1 MGTALRTVLTDGY
14 NPYTRKYRPRFSN
27 EIGREWDEA
36 PPRLSSAQLA
46 ARRAREA
53 ARGQAVA
60 NPVKAPEPAKAPAQA
75 PVPKQALGA
84 SSSSARQ
91 TDVLR
96 TAIAKRSDSALS
108 AALDAIQKDDS
119 WIKSAGED
127 TLKKIRHALYQ
138 RGMKKEAD
146 MFRMESVGGTAL
158 SALLSE
164 ASEIDVADLPLP
176 QVKFV
181 AAISKALKGVEPEIV
196 FEGIHGYIVMFPRG
210 GGRVFADVL
219 SVLTDNKLLRWMEA
233 GDQRLTVAM

>member
-1 MGTALRTVLTDGY
+1 MSTALRTVLSE
-14 NPYTRKYRPRFSN
+14 TRPWGQ
-27 EIGREWDEA
+27 EIGAEWDEPDEPSTPRYSKQRAVKPKTQSVASPTA
-36 PPRLSSAQLA
+36 PH
-46 ARRAREA
+46 
-53 ARGQAVA
+53 
-60 NPVKAPEPAKAPAQA
+60 AKA
-75 PVPKQALGA
+75 ALGA
-84 SSSSARQ
+84 SSSSAQQ

-96 TAIAKRSDSALS
+96 AAIAKRSDSALS
-108 AALDAIQKDDS
+108 AALDALQKNDA
-119 WIKSAGED
+119 WVKTAGED

-164 ASEIDVADLPLP
+164 ASEIDVVDLPSP
-176 QVKFV
+176 QAKFV

-219 SVLTDNKLLRWMEA
+219 NVLTDSKLLRWMEA
-233 GDQRLTVAM
+233 GDQQLTVAM

>member
-1 MGTALRTVLTDGY
+1 MGTALRTVLSE
-14 NPYTRKYRPRFSN
+14 TRPWGR
-27 EIGREWDEA
+27 EIGAEWDE
-36 PPRLSSAQLA
+36 PDDEGPRYP
-46 ARRAREA
+46 RKP
-53 ARGQAVA
+53 AVA
-60 NPVKAPEPAKAPAQA
+60 PKAAPKSVPSPTPAAKT
-75 PVPKQALGA
+75 ALGA

-96 TAIAKRSDSALS
+96 AAIAKRSDSALS
-108 AALDAIQKDDS
+108 AALDALQKDDS
-119 WIKSAGED
+119 WVKSAGED

-164 ASEIDVADLPLP
+164 ASEIDVVDLPSP
-176 QVKFV
+176 QAKFV

-219 SVLTDNKLLRWMEA
+219 NVLTDSKLLRWMEA
-233 GDQRLTVAM
+233 GDQKLTVAM